1 MKHPTIETESSQSSR
16 HGSKIFP
23 NLKAVSTKNPDV
35 RRTSV
40 NSNNNNFMNNINGL
54 HNRSTFLDLT
64 LEDEESDESDR
75 VQY

>member
-1 MKHPTIETESSQSSR
+1 MKHNTLETESSQSSR
-16 HGSKIFP
+16 HGSKIFS

-40 NSNNNNFMNNINGL
+40 NLNNINMINNISGM

-64 LEDEESDESDR
+64 LEDDESDESDR
-75 VQY
+75 IQ

>member
-1 MKHPTIETESSQSSR
+1 MKHPTMETESSLSSK
-16 HGSKIFP
+16 HGSKIFQS
-23 NLKAVSTKNPDV
+23 LKAVSTKNPDV

-40 NSNNNNFMNNINGL
+40 NSNTNNIMNNINGL

-75 VQY
+75 IQ